1 MYSLL
6 LAFALY
12 WLLSVLNNLIVS
24 MKEESYI
31 IDKSPSVNKWTI
43 CCTLPVLVMTNH
55 KRYHFVKINQDKID
69 SKCFIHIAAAR
80 FT

>member
-1 MYSLL
+1 MNLALYKEISINVMYSLL

-31 IDKSPSVNKWTI
+31 IDKSPSVNK
-43 CCTLPVLVMTNH
+43 
-55 KRYHFVKINQDKID
+55 
-69 SKCFIHIAAAR
+69 
-80 FT
+80 